1 MGRIDELKDELK
13 SAILESNEYQE
24 YRRLENYIK
33 RNPDLK
39 RAVDELRRRNFE
51 LQYSDDVE
59 DVITQTEA
67 LNQEFADVRAQAAVN
82 QYLAAEMCLCRL
94 VQEICMS
101 IVETIDFDMDF
112 LQ

>member
-1 MGRIDELKDELK
+1 MGRIEELKDALK
-13 SAILESNEYQE
+13 DAILESDEYKE
-24 YRRLENYIK
+24 YRRLDAYIR

-51 LQYSDDVE
+51 LQYSDAVE
-59 DVITQTEA
+59 DVLSATEE
-67 LNQEFADVRAQAAVN
+67 LNKEFADVRSQAAVN
-82 QYLAAEMCLCRL
+82 QYLSAEMCLCRL
-94 VQEICMS
+94 VQDICMS